1 MMEPPFYYLHLVDD
15 YLCAAAF
22 PAVAIDFALAL
33 QYAAFAT
40 RAPGEAQE

>member
-1 MMEPPFYYLHLVDD
+1 MMEPPFYSFHLVDD

-22 PAVAIDFALAL
+22 PAVAIDFVLGLQYFALAK
-33 QYAAFAT
+33 